1 MACSS
6 PSAPLRVAPLASYIH
21 NTCPL
26 VGAGVMRP
34 LGVLSFCGL
43 TLPDLGGRDASQ
55 GSQGSKWL
63 LRGAWARETS
73 SYFHVGDALGVTL

>member
-73 SYFHVGDALGVTL
+73 SYFRVGDALGVTL